1 MKKIIRYGIAFWE
14 KEFLGSTPKTLFY
27 LLDFAGY
34 LIYYTH
40 KKVTY
45 KSLTCER
52 DFGGEQM
59 SQFYCR
65 EEELRKLNKRYAGD
79 KFECIVIY
87 GRRRVG
93 KTALINEFCKDKP
106 AIFFSALNTTG
117 KENLEALSR
126 SIMSY
131 ERPDMESAPEFLSYD
146 AALDELTVLSKEER
160 IVFVID
166 EYPYLAK
173 AKPAISAMLQHVI
186 DHKWIESK
194 MYLIL
199 CGSSMSF
206 MESQV
211 LGQESPLYG
220 RRTGQFKIEPLD
232 YKETAVFHPNLSAE
246 DNALIYGITGGVP
259 HYINKL
265 DVRDSVEEAL
275 LDNFFDRS
283 SYLYEEPGNLLKQEL
298 REPAI
303 YNAIIKAIAEGASRM
318 NDIKMRVGEETSVVS
333 KYLKTLIDLGIVR
346 KETPITEKP
355 GKKTIYLLANN
366 FFRFWYRFVPVN
378 RSAIDS
384 GRIAK
389 TYPHAVKQYL
399 SDYMGLIFEKMCR
412 DYLLYYS
419 DGLPIELSEIGQWW
433 GTDPKKKKQVQIDI
447 VGTPAE
453 GKDYVIGSCKYRNE
467 KTDVDELDLIRDYA
481 SIFGKGNNYHYYIF
495 SKSGFTDR
503 LLQAQERGE
512 VQLITLEDLYK

>member
-1 MKKIIRYGIAFWE
+1 
-14 KEFLGSTPKTLFY
+14 
-27 LLDFAGY
+27 
-34 LIYYTH
+34 
-40 KKVTY
+40 
-45 KSLTCER
+45 
-52 DFGGEQM
+52 M

-65 EEELRKLNKRYAGD
+65 EDELRKLNKRYAGGQ
-79 KFECIVIY
+79 FECIVIY

-106 AIFFSALNTTG
+106 TIFFSALNTTG

-126 SIMSY
+126 SIMSF
-131 ERPDMESAPEFLSYD
+131 ERPDSESVPEFSSYD
-146 AALDELTVLSKEER
+146 AALNELTSLSKEKR

-173 AKPAISAMLQHVI
+173 AKPAISAMLQHII
-186 DHKWIESK
+186 DHRWAESR
-194 MYLIL
+194 MFLIL

-206 MESQV
+206 MENQV
-211 LGQESPLYG
+211 LGKESPLYG

-232 YKETAVFHPNLSAE
+232 YKETAVFHPDLSAE
-246 DNALIYGITGGVP
+246 DYSLVYGITGGVP

-265 DVRDSVEEAL
+265 DIRGSVDEAL

-318 NDIKMRVGEETSVVS
+318 NEIKMKVGEENSLIS

-346 KETPITEKP
+346 KETPVTEKP
-355 GKKTIYLLANN
+355 GKKTIYLLADN

-378 RSAIDS
+378 MSAIDS
-384 GRIAK
+384 GRIVK
-389 TYPHAVKQYL
+389 IYPHAVKQYL
-399 SDYMGLIFEKMCR
+399 PDYMGLIFEKMCQ

-419 DGLPIELSEIGQWW
+419 DNLPIELNEIGQWW
-433 GTDPKKKKQVQIDI
+433 GADPGERKQVQIDI
-447 VGTPAE
+447 VGTPVE
-453 GKDYVIGSCKYRNE
+453 GKEYIIGSCKYRNE
-467 KTDVDELDLIRDYA
+467 KIGVDELERMRHYA
-481 SIFGKGNNYHYYIF
+481 VVFGKGNHYHYYIF
-495 SKSGFTDR
+495 SKGGFTEG

-512 VQLITLEDLYK
+512 VRLIALEDLYR

>member
-1 MKKIIRYGIAFWE
+1 
-14 KEFLGSTPKTLFY
+14 
-27 LLDFAGY
+27 
-34 LIYYTH
+34 
-40 KKVTY
+40 
-45 KSLTCER
+45 
-52 DFGGEQM
+52 
-59 SQFYCR
+59 
-65 EEELRKLNKRYAGD
+65 
-79 KFECIVIY
+79 
-87 GRRRVG
+87 
-93 KTALINEFCKDKP
+93 
-106 AIFFSALNTTG
+106 
-117 KENLEALSR
+117 
-126 SIMSY
+126 
-131 ERPDMESAPEFLSYD
+131 
-146 AALDELTVLSKEER
+146 
-160 IVFVID
+160 
-166 EYPYLAK
+166 
-173 AKPAISAMLQHVI
+173 MLQHVI
-186 DHKWIESK
+186 DHKWAESR

-199 CGSSMSF
+199 CGSSVSF

-246 DNALIYGITGGVP
+246 DNSLIYGITGGVP

-265 DVRDSVEEAL
+265 GVRDSVDEAL

-318 NDIKMRVGEETSVVS
+318 NEIRMKVGEENSLVS

-355 GKKTIYLLANN
+355 GKKTIYLLADN

-378 RSAIDS
+378 VSAIDS

-389 TYPHAVKQYL
+389 IYPHAVKQYL
-399 SDYMGLIFEKMCR
+399 PDYMGLIFEKMCR

-419 DGLPIELSEIGQWW
+419 DRFSIELSEIGQWW
-433 GTDPKKKKQVQIDI
+433 GTDPQKKKQIQIDI
-447 VGTPAE
+447 VGTPVE
-453 GKDYVIGSCKYRNE
+453 GKDYVIGSCKYRNG
-467 KTDVDELDLIRDYA
+467 KIGVDELDLIRDYA
-481 SIFGKGNNYHYYIF
+481 SVFGKGRNYHYYIF
-495 SKSGFTDR
+495 SKGGFTDG

-512 VQLITLEDLYK
+512 VQLITLEDLYR